1 MTRDGLTGITI
12 RNETARDFSEV
23 ERLTREAFWNVH
35 VPGCSEHYLAHILRT
50 HGDFVPELDLVAEA
64 ADGTLAGNVMY
75 TTSRLTGDDG
85 GELPALTFGPLSV
98 RLAFQHRGIGRRLV
112 EESLARAA
120 GMGYAAVV
128 IFGNPGY
135 YVSHGFTCCKKFG
148 VRTPDGR
155 YPCALLVKE
164 LKAGALGGGRGW
176 TFRESPVYDID
187 PAAAEKF
194 DASFPPLKKERR
206 PSQEAFFIFS
216 HSVVQ

>member
-1 MTRDGLTGITI
+1 MTRRGMSGITI
-12 RNETARDFSEV
+12 RNETERDFSEV
-23 ERLTREAFWNVH
+23 ERLTREAFWNVF

-50 HGDFVPELDLVAEA
+50 HGDFVPELDLVAET

-75 TTSRLTGDDG
+75 TKSRLTADG
-85 GELPALTFGPLSV
+85 GGEISALTFGPLSV
-98 RLAFQHRGIGRRLV
+98 RPAFQHRGIGRLLL

-120 GMGYAAVV
+120 GMGYAVVV

-135 YVSHGFTCCKKFG
+135 YVSRGFTSCKKFG
-148 VRTPDGR
+148 VHTPDGR

-176 TFRESPVYDID
+176 TFRESPVYDVD

-194 DASFPPLKKERR
+194 DARFPPRKKAYR